1 MFRASRLM
9 LLSFALLIGAL
20 ASVSVS
26 AQESVQVTSQP
37 DEVAIFYNNV
47 AFVQDTVQLPTGTS
61 VQIALPDQ
69 VYADTLIVRENG
81 RRVMNYS
88 LVQENRLL
96 VEWDSAETGDSRQ
109 VTLQYLMGGMSWKP
123 KYDMFIN
130 GQDTDKVGFDF
141 FAEIYNSTFESDN
154 VRVKLI
160 AGSVALNNA
169 YPVEQAA
176 DVAMNQTVAGYAE
189 AAPTLPSMT
198 GSTTIQYVYDA
209 GTIALDT
216 VGTQYIG
223 LLSSELSVRKVN
235 LWNANYDSQVY
246 AIYKVLNDSDIP
258 LADGQV
264 HSYQDNIF
272 LGSDALELTPI
283 GSEGSVTVGMLQN
296 VRVNRTENRVSL
308 NTIFYSEEV
317 NVTLEMSNF
326 SDSEITIDV
335 VDYYPTEARDYTFS
349 TDPETQGDNLYR
361 WSVTIPAGETRTIT
375 YKYKI

>member
-1 MFRASRLM
+1 MFRAPRLM
-9 LLSFALLIGAL
+9 LLSLALLIGSL
-20 ASVSVS
+20 AAVSVS

-37 DEVAIFYNNV
+37 DEIAIFYNNV

-69 VYADTLIVRENG
+69 VYAETLIVRENG
-81 RRVMNYS
+81 RRVMNYN

-96 VEWDSAETGDSRQ
+96 VEWDSTATGDSRQ
-109 VTLQYLMGGMSWKP
+109 VTLQYLMGGMSWVP
-123 KYDMFIN
+123 KYDLFIN
-130 GQDTDKVGFDF
+130 GQDVDKVGFDF
-141 FAEIYNSTFESDN
+141 FAEIHNSTFESEN

-160 AGSVALNNA
+160 AGSVALNTA
-169 YPVEQAA
+169 YPTEYAPEP
-176 DVAMNQTVAGYAE
+176 AMNQTVAGYAD
-189 AAPTLPSMT
+189 AAPPAPTMT

-209 GTIALDT
+209 GEMALDT
-216 VGTQYIG
+216 EGTQYVG
-223 LLSSELSVRKVN
+223 LLSTDLAVRKIN

-246 AIYKVLNDSDIP
+246 AIYKVMNDSDIP

-272 LGSDALELTPI
+272 LGADALELTPI
-283 GSEGSVTVGMLQN
+283 SSEGSVTVGMLQN
-296 VRVNRTENRVSL
+296 VRVNRTENRTSL

-326 SDSEITIDV
+326 SDEAVTIDV
-335 VDYYPTEARDYTFS
+335 VDYYPTDGRDYTFS
-349 TDPETQGDNLYR
+349 QDPEKQGDNLYR
-361 WSVTIPAGETRTIT
+361 WSVTIPAGETQTIT